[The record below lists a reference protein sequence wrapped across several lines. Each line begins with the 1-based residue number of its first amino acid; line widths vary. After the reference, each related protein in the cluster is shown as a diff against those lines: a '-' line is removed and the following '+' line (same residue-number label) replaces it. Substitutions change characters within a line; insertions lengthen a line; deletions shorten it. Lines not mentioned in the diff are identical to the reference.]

1 MLRDA
6 RCRYA
11 AARAALRANTG
22 AGTHLLRRQSRER
35 KIVFRA
41 AGKIKRPG
49 SHIERWLGASW
60 LARRRSAPR
69 TPRRAAPRWRC
80 RS

>member
-22 AGTHLLRRQSRER
+22 AGTHLVASSITR
-35 KIVFRA
+35 K
-41 AGKIKRPG
+41 
-49 SHIERWLGASW
+49 
-60 LARRRSAPR
+60 
-69 TPRRAAPRWRC
+69 
-80 RS
+80 

>member
-22 AGTHLLRRQSRER
+22 AGTHLLRRQSRESKNR
-35 KIVFRA
+35 FSRR
-41 AGKIKRPG
+41 GKNQ
-49 SHIERWLGASW
+49 EAW
-60 LARRRSAPR
+60 LAH
-69 TPRRAAPRWRC
+69 
-80 RS
+80 